1 MNPARILVV
10 DDDENLR
17 WVLKTQ
23 LEDMGYSVSTAIDG
37 EQALAAIER
46 ELPALILTDL
56 KMPGLSGLE
65 LLDRIRA
72 DYPEMPVVIITAFAT
87 IQNAV
92 QAMRAGA
99 YDYLT
104 KPIDYDELAL
114 VVTPRARTFPADC
127 RSAQPPGE
135 PRPEIWVREYHRTLG
150 GSALFARYC
159 RARGTEQLDDL
170 DSCGDWY
177 RQGTPGSSNSLE

>member
-23 LEDMGYSVSTAIDG
+23 LEEMGYSVSTVIDG
-37 EQALAAIER
+37 EQALAAIESDP
-46 ELPALILTDL
+46 PALILTDL

-65 LLDRIRA
+65 LLDQIRP
-72 DYPEMPVVIITAFAT
+72 DYPELPVVIITAFAT

-114 VVTPRARTFPADC
+114 VVSRVLEHFQLIAEVRSLRA
-127 RSAQPPGE
+127 S
-135 PRPEIWVREYHRTLG
+135 
-150 GSALFARYC
+150 
-159 RARGTEQLDDL
+159 LD
-170 DSCGDWY
+170 
-177 RQGTPGSSNSLE
+177 R